1 VAAEHKLFNRL
12 EVGTYINLSHKEFIC
27 RCGSKQVFAPIMLPS
42 IVLFA
47 GLVNLVF
54 CAALNDIRPLVIWHG
69 LGDTYASSG
78 MDRFQSEVKEMH
90 PGIFI
95 HSIFI
100 DEDPNAD
107 QRASFVSIHTAIIC
121 VSY

>member
-1 VAAEHKLFNRL
+1 VLAA
-12 EVGTYINLSHKEFIC
+12 
-27 RCGSKQVFAPIMLPS
+27 IMLPS

-47 GLVNLVF
+47 GLVNFVSS
-54 CAALNDIRPLVIWHG
+54 AAVNDIRPLVIWHG
-69 LGDTYASSG
+69 LGDTYASPG
-78 MDRFQSEVKEMH
+78 MDRFQNEIKEMH

-107 QRASFVSIHTAIIC
+107 QRASFVSIYTAIIC
-121 VSY
+121 ISY